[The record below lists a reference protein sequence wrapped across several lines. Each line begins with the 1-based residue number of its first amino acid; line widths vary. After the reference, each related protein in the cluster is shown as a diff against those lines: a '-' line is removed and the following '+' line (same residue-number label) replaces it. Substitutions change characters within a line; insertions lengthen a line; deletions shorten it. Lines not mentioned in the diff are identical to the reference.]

1 MSEARVARQGAHKSW
16 FQRVEGLPIIAVLAV
31 LVIIFMISAPEVFLH
46 APIYLAFLSN
56 VPPLLVLGVALT
68 LVVAAGEIDL
78 SFPSVV
84 AFSGYLLAFSIHELG
99 QTELAPVAGWIGLL
113 LSLAGGAL
121 VGYVNGV
128 IVARIGIPS
137 IIATLAMQFFWGGI
151 TTVISGGL
159 SYSLTEADHFAVWHI
174 LVGSVDNFPMQAV
187 WAFAVA
193 ALLWVVLNR
202 HRFGEHLLFIGDN
215 AAVAQVVGVD
225 VKREKIRLF
234 VVMGVAAAFAS
245 VLLTLDN
252 REFFNTQGGGYLLEV
267 MAAVFI
273 GGTSVFGGQAT
284 MVGSV
289 AGSFIIGLVEAG
301 LVATGL
307 QGFWVRAV
315 VGIVFIAAL
324 VFHMLMEQP
333 ARRLALLRMIL
344 GRAEG
349 RRGTSSASTLRSSI
363 PKGGQK

>member
-1 MSEARVARQGAHKSW
+1 MAIAPQPRRWFARI
-16 FQRVEGLPIIAVLAV
+16 EGLPIIAVLAA
-31 LVIIFMISAPEVFLH
+31 LIITFMISAPHVFLSTR
-46 APIYLAFLSN
+46 IYLAFLSN

-84 AFSGYLLAFSIHELG
+84 AFSGYLLAVSIHELG
-99 QTELAPVAGWIGLL
+99 QTALAPIAGWVGLIAA
-113 LSLAGGAL
+113 LAGGAL
-121 VGYVNGV
+121 VGYVNG
-128 IVARIGIPS
+128 IIIARIGIPS

-159 SYSLTEADHFAVWHI
+159 SYSLTDADHYAVWHV
-174 LVGSVDNFPMQAV
+174 LVGRLGNFPMQAI
-187 WAFAVA
+187 WALAFA
-193 ALLWVVLNR
+193 ALIWIILNR

-225 VKREKIRLF
+225 VAREKVRLF

-284 MVGSV
+284 VVGSV

-315 VGIVFIAAL
+315 VGVVFIAAL
-324 VFHMLMEQP
+324 VFHMLMDQP
-333 ARRLALLRMIL
+333 ARRAALLRML
-344 GRAEG
+344 RGRAEG
-349 RRGTSSASTLRSSI
+349 RDRGPSASTIKSI
-363 PKGGQK
+363 VSKGGEK